1 MVASG
6 RENKVSMN
14 SQKLTILVSNI
25 KATDYVQHLIEQIQ
39 AIAADACI
47 VTDED
52 LKTDPSLI
60 GRIEIVLGSLDRSL
74 FPQAHRL
81 KWLQATGAGMEW
93 AQHPE
98 IMSHPVILTNA
109 HIHAVQISEHLFG
122 MLLMLTRRLQSAY
135 RQQLERVWQRDTL
148 LSDLEII
155 AGKTLC
161 VVGLGNI
168 GRRCAMLGK
177 AHEMRVIGVRNHP
190 QATPYVERVYGPDKI
205 REALSQADVVI
216 VVLPS
221 TPHTGNLIGHREF
234 AAMPKGVFFLN
245 GGRGQ
250 TVHTDALV
258 EALGNGTVKG
268 AGLDV
273 VDPEPLP
280 SNHPLW
286 KMANVIITPHTS
298 GSFPRYNESATHI
311 FLDNLRRYVKD
322 EPLQFVVNKNKGY

>member
-1 MVASG
+1 
-6 RENKVSMN
+6 MN
-14 SQKLTILVSNI
+14 SQKLTILVNNV
-25 KATDYVQHLIEQIQ
+25 KATDYVQHLTQQ
-39 AIAADACI
+39 VRAIAAHALI
-47 VTDED
+47 VTNKD
-52 LKTDPSLI
+52 LKTDPPLI
-60 GRIEIVLGSLDRSL
+60 ARVEIVFGSLDRNL

-98 IMSHPVILTNA
+98 IMSHPVILTNV
-109 HIHAVQISEHLFG
+109 HIHAVPISEHLFG
-122 MLLMLTRRLQSAY
+122 MLLMLTRRLHSAY

-148 LSDLEII
+148 LSDLGII

-161 VVGLGNI
+161 VVGLGSI

-190 QATPYVERVYGPDKI
+190 QATPYVERVYGAGKI

-221 TPHTGNLIGHREF
+221 TPHTRQLIGHREF

-250 TVHTDALV
+250 TVDTDALV

-286 KMANVIITPHTS
+286 EMSNVIITPHTS
-298 GSFPRYNESATHI
+298 GSFPRYNESATRI
-311 FLDNLRRYVKD
+311 FLDNLRRYAKD
-322 EPLQFVVNKNKGY
+322 EPLQFVVNKNQGY

>member
-1 MVASG
+1 MI
-6 RENKVSMN
+6 
-14 SQKLTILVSNI
+14 SQRLTILINNPQ
-25 KATDYVQHLIEQIQ
+25 ATDYLQHLIQQVQ
-39 AIAADACI
+39 AIAPRACI
-47 VTDED
+47 VTNED
-52 LKTDPSLI
+52 LKTDSSLI
-60 GRIEIVLGSLDRSL
+60 GRIEIVFGSLDRNL

-81 KWLQATGAGMEW
+81 QWLQATAAGMEW
-93 AQHPE
+93 AEHPE
-98 IMSHPVILTNA
+98 ITSHPVILTNV

-122 MLLMLTRRLQSAY
+122 MLFILTRRLHSAY

-161 VVGLGNI
+161 VVGLGSI
-168 GRRCAMLGK
+168 GRRCAILGK

-190 QATPYVERVYGPDKI
+190 QATPYVERVYGPGKI

-216 VVLPS
+216 VVLPG
-221 TPHTGNLIGHREF
+221 TPHTVNFIGHREF
-234 AAMPKGVFFLN
+234 AVMPKGVFFLN
-245 GGRGQ
+245 AGRGQ
-250 TVHTDALV
+250 TVDTAALV

-273 VDPEPLP
+273 VAPEPLP

-286 KMANVIITPHTS
+286 KMSNVIITPHIS
-298 GSFPRYNESATHI
+298 GWFSRNQEDAADI
-311 FLDNLRRYVKD
+311 FLNNLRRYVKD

>member
-1 MVASG
+1 
-6 RENKVSMN
+6 MN
-14 SQKLTILVSNI
+14 SQKLTILINNV
-25 KATDYVQHLIEQIQ
+25 KATDYVQHLIQQ
-39 AIAADACI
+39 VHTIAAHAYI
-47 VTDED
+47 VTNED

-60 GRIEIVLGSLDRSL
+60 GRIEIVFGSLDRNL
-74 FPQAHRL
+74 FAQAHRL
-81 KWLQATGAGMEW
+81 KWLQATGAGMDW
-93 AQHPE
+93 AEYPE
-98 IMSHPVILTNA
+98 IMSHPVILTNV
-109 HIHAVQISEHLFG
+109 HIHAVQISEHLFA
-122 MLLMLTRRLQSAY
+122 MLLMLTRALHSAS
-135 RQQLERVWQRDTL
+135 RQQLERVWQRDRL
-148 LSDLEII
+148 LSELETI

-161 VVGLGNI
+161 VVGLGSI

-190 QATPYVERVYGPDKI
+190 QATPYVQRVYGPGKI

-221 TPHTGNLIGHREF
+221 TPHTGKLIGHREF

-245 GGRGQ
+245 AGRGQ
-250 TVHTDALV
+250 TVDTDALV

-286 KMANVIITPHTS
+286 KMSNVIITPHIS
-298 GSFPRYNESATHI
+298 GWFSRYQESATHI

-322 EPLQFVVNKNKGY
+322 EPLHFVVDKNRGY

>member
-1 MVASG
+1 
-6 RENKVSMN
+6 MN
-14 SQKLTILVSNI
+14 SQKLTILVSNF
-25 KATDYVQHLIEQIQ
+25 KATDYVQHLIQRVH
-39 AIAADACI
+39 AIAPDAFI
-47 VTDED
+47 VTNED
-52 LKTDPSLI
+52 LKADPSLI
-60 GRIEIVLGSLDRSL
+60 GRIEIVFGSLDRSL

-81 KWLQATGAGMEW
+81 KWVQVTGAGMEW

-98 IMSHPVILTNA
+98 IISHPVILTNA

-122 MLLMLTRRLQSAY
+122 MLLMLTRRLHSAY

-155 AGKTLC
+155 ATKTLC
-161 VVGLGNI
+161 VVGLGSI

-205 REALSQADVVI
+205 REALSQAHVVI

-221 TPHTGNLIGHREF
+221 TPHTANLIGHREF

-245 GGRGQ
+245 AGRGQ
-250 TVHTDALV
+250 TVDTDALL

-280 SNHPLW
+280 PNHPLW
-286 KMANVIITPHTS
+286 KMSNVIITPHTS
-298 GSFPRYNESATHI
+298 GWFSPYQQSATRI

-322 EPLQFVVNKNKGY
+322 EPLQFVVDKNKGY

>member
-1 MVASG
+1 
-6 RENKVSMN
+6 MN
-14 SQKLTILVSNI
+14 SQKLTILVNNV
-25 KATDYVQHLIEQIQ
+25 KATDYVQHLIQQ
-39 AIAADACI
+39 VHAIAAHACI
-47 VTDED
+47 VTNED

-60 GRIEIVLGSLDRSL
+60 GRIEIVFGSLDHSL

-98 IMSHPVILTNA
+98 IMSHTVILTNV

-122 MLLMLTRRLQSAY
+122 MLLMLTRALHSAY
-135 RQQLERVWQRDTL
+135 RQQLGRAWQRDTL

-161 VVGLGNI
+161 VVGLGSI
-168 GRRCAMLGK
+168 GQRCAMLGK

-190 QATPYVERVYGPDKI
+190 QATPYVERVYGPRKI

-221 TPHTGNLIGHREF
+221 TAHTHNLIGHREF
-234 AAMPKGVFFLN
+234 AAMAKGVFFLN
-245 GGRGQ
+245 AGRGQ
-250 TVHTDALV
+250 TVDTDALV

-280 SNHPLW
+280 PNHPLW
-286 KMANVIITPHTS
+286 KMSNVIITPHTS
-298 GSFPRYNESATHI
+298 GSFPRYNESATRI
-311 FLDNLRRYVKD
+311 FLDNLRRYAKD